1 MTMKRDAVV
10 ATLVPLVAGFLLG
23 FLDFVWIKYLPS
35 PVGDLG
41 NSLATWAVAAF
52 LLTYLRRWGLPAG
65 IAAAVVCLVVAVPS
79 YYLAAALIQGDAW
92 SNLYNTTA
100 LVWMGFGVVAG
111 VVFGGGGVLAR
122 TSGMLRLPALA
133 LPAAVLFA
141 EGVVNLRRIGD
152 PSYGAGT
159 QAAYASL
166 VFALGLLITV
176 LVGRTW
182 RDRLLALAWSVPLTA
197 GGWLLLTLASF
208 R

>member
-1 MTMKRDAVV
+1 MTIKRHAALV
-10 ATLVPLVAGFLLG
+10 ALVAGFLLG
-23 FLDFVWIKYLPS
+23 FLDFVGIKYLPS

-52 LLTYLRRWGLPAG
+52 LLTYLHRWWLHVG
-65 IAAAVVCLVVAVPS
+65 IAAAIVCLVVAVPS
-79 YYLAAALIQGDAW
+79 YYLAAALIQNDAW
-92 SNLYNTTA
+92 SNLYDTTA

-141 EGVVNLRRIGD
+141 EGVVNLRRISD
-152 PSYGAGT
+152 PSYGAGE
-159 QAAYASL
+159 QEAYASL
-166 VFALGLLITV
+166 VFVLGLLITMV
-176 LVGRTW
+176 VGRTW
-182 RDRLLALAWSVPLTA
+182 RDRLLTLAWSVPLTA

>member
-1 MTMKRDAVV
+1 MTIKRHAAVV
-10 ATLVPLVAGFLLG
+10 APGAGFLLG
-23 FLDFVWIKYLPS
+23 FLDYVWIKYLPS

-52 LLTYLRRWGLPAG
+52 LLTYLHRWRLLAG
-65 IAAAVVCLVVAVPS
+65 IGSAIVCLVVAVPS
-79 YYLAAALIQGDAW
+79 YYLAAALIQNDDW
-92 SNLYNTTA
+92 NNLYNTTA
-100 LVWMGFGVVAG
+100 LMWMGFGAVAG

-141 EGVVNLRRIGD
+141 EGVVKLRRISD
-152 PSYGAGT
+152 PSYGAGEQT
-159 QAAYASL
+159 AYASL
-166 VFALGLLITV
+166 VFVLGLLITM

-182 RDRLLALAWSVPLTA
+182 RDRLLALAWTVPLTA

>member
-1 MTMKRDAVV
+1 MTIKRHAAVV
-10 ATLVPLVAGFLLG
+10 APGAGFLLG
-23 FLDFVWIKYLPS
+23 FLDYLWIKYLPS

-52 LLTYLRRWGLPAG
+52 LLTYLHRWRLPAG
-65 IAAAVVCLVVAVPS
+65 IASAIVCLVVAVPS
-79 YYLAAALIQGDAW
+79 YYLAAALIQNDDW

-100 LVWMGFGVVAG
+100 LMWMGFGVVAG

-133 LPAAVLFA
+133 LPAAMLFA
-141 EGVVNLRRIGD
+141 EGVVNLRRISD
-152 PSYGAGT
+152 PSYGAGE
-159 QAAYASL
+159 QGAYASL
-166 VFALGLLITV
+166 VFVLGLLITM

-197 GGWLLLTLASF
+197 GGWLLLTFASF

>member
-1 MTMKRDAVV
+1 MMIKQHAAVV
-10 ATLVPLVAGFLLG
+10 APVAGLLLG

-52 LLTYLRRWGLPAG
+52 LLTYLHRWRLPAG
-65 IAAAVVCLVVAVPS
+65 IAAAIICLVVAVPS
-79 YYLAAALIQGDAW
+79 YDLAAALIQNDDW

-100 LVWMGFGVVAG
+100 LMWMGFGVVAG

-122 TSGMLRLPALA
+122 TSGMLRLSALA

-141 EGVVNLRRIGD
+141 EGVVNLRRITD
-152 PSYGAGT
+152 ENYEASE
-159 QAAYASL
+159 QWAYASL
-166 VFALGLLITV
+166 VFVLGLLIT
-176 LVGRTW
+176 LLISRTW
-182 RDRLLALAWSVPLTA
+182 RDRLLALTWSIPLTA